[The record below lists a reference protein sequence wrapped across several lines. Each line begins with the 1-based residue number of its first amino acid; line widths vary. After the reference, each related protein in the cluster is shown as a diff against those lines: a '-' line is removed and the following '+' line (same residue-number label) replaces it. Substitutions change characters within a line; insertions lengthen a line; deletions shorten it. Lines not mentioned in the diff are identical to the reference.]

1 VSISIDEPVPSIR
14 VLTID
19 RTAKRN
25 ALDIA
30 TYRRLRQAI
39 QAADEDALAQVI
51 VITGRGG
58 VFTSGNDLAD
68 FRDHPESAEGIQMLR
83 ALIGTSKPVIAAV
96 EGFAVGIGTTML
108 LHCDLVYAGK
118 STLFSLPFVKL
129 GLSPEGA
136 STLLLPQLA
145 GSKLAAELLLLGGNF
160 GTPEAKRA
168 GLINDTVEDGT
179 ALSVALDT
187 ARALLEIPSESLA
200 ITKRLLQRNRD
211 HVLRVIDEE
220 AKELGHRAASPSA
233 QAIIGGLLRKHEKHS
248 AASESNPIRVV
259 SAPPTAD

>member
-1 VSISIDEPVPSIR
+1 VAVSISVDDTVPNIR

-30 TYRRLRQAI
+30 TYRQLRQAI
-39 QAADEDALAQVI
+39 QAADQDALAQVI

-68 FRDHPESAEGIQMLR
+68 FRDHPESSEGIQMLR
-83 ALIGTSKPVIAAV
+83 ALVGTDKPVIAAV
-96 EGFAVGIGTTML
+96 EGFAVGIGSTML

-145 GSKLAAELLLLGGNF
+145 GSKLAAELLLLGRNF
-160 GTPEAKRA
+160 GAPEAKRA
-168 GLINDTVEDGT
+168 GLINETVDDGT
-179 ALSVALDT
+179 ALRVALDT
-187 ARALLEIPSESLA
+187 ARALLEVPSDSLV

-211 HVLRVIDEE
+211 HILQVIDEE
-220 AKELGHRAASPSA
+220 AEELGRRAKSPSA
-233 QAIIGGLLRKHEKHS
+233 QDAINRLLKGRENRP
-248 AASESNPIRVV
+248 AAV
-259 SAPPTAD
+259 

>member
-1 VSISIDEPVPSIR
+1 VSISIDNSAPNVR

-25 ALDIA
+25 AFDIP
-30 TYRRLRQAI
+30 TYRQLRQAL

-68 FRDHPESAEGIQMLR
+68 FRDHPESSEGIQMLR
-83 ALIGTSKPVIAAV
+83 ALISADKPVIAAV

-160 GTPEAKRA
+160 GAPEAKRA
-168 GLINDTVEDGT
+168 GLINDTVDDGT
-179 ALSVALDT
+179 ALSVALNT

-211 HVLRVIDEE
+211 HILQVIDEE
-220 AKELGHRAASPSA
+220 AEHLGHRAASPSA
-233 QAIIGGLLRKHEKHS
+233 QAIIGSLLRKREKPS
-248 AASESNPIRVV
+248 AASRPDPNRVASV
-259 SAPPTAD
+259 PATAD

>member
-1 VSISIDEPVPSIR
+1 VSISIDEPVPNVR

-25 ALDIA
+25 ALDIP
-30 TYRRLRQAI
+30 TYRQLRRAI
-39 QAADEDALAQVI
+39 QAADEDALAHVI

-68 FRDHPESAEGIQMLR
+68 FRDHPESSEGIQMLR
-83 ALIGTSKPVIAAV
+83 ALVSTAKPVIAAV

-108 LHCDLVYAGK
+108 LHCDLVYAGE

-145 GSKLAAELLLLGGNF
+145 GSKLAAELLLLGRNF
-160 GTPEAKRA
+160 GTSEAKRA
-168 GLINDTVEDGT
+168 GLINDTVDDGM
-179 ALSVALDT
+179 ALSMALNS
-187 ARALLEIPSESLA
+187 ARALLEVPSESLA

-211 HVLRVIDEE
+211 HILRVIDEE
-220 AKELGHRAASPSA
+220 AEELGRRAASPST
-233 QAIIGGLLRKHEKHS
+233 QAVIGSLLRNHERRS
-248 AASESNPIRVV
+248 AASQSNQSRVV
-259 SAPPTAD
+259 SAPATAD

>member
-1 VSISIDEPVPSIR
+1 

-25 ALDIA
+25 AFDIP
-30 TYRRLRQAI
+30 TYRQLREAI
-39 QAADEDALAQVI
+39 EAADADALVQVI

-108 LHCDLVYAGK
+108 LHCDLAYAGK

-136 STLLLPQLA
+136 STLLLPQFA

-160 GTPEAKRA
+160 GAPEAKRA
-168 GLINDTVEDGT
+168 GLINDTVDDST
-179 ALSVALDT
+179 ALSVALNT
-187 ARALLEIPSESLA
+187 ARALLEIPSEALVV
-200 ITKRLLQRNRD
+200 TKRLLQRNRD
-211 HVLRVIDEE
+211 HILQVIDEE
-220 AKELGHRAASPSA
+220 AEQLGHRAASPSA
-233 QAIIGGLLRKHEKHS
+233 QAIIGSLLRRREKPS
-248 AASESNPIRVV
+248 AASQPDPNRKASVP
-259 SAPPTAD
+259 ATAD